1 MQSELVRVLM
11 ERDGLT
17 SKEVEYWLEDVKD
30 QMYEIIETE
39 SMEEAEQY
47 FIDELGLE
55 PDFISDLILS
65 I

>member
-1 MQSELVRVLM
+1 M